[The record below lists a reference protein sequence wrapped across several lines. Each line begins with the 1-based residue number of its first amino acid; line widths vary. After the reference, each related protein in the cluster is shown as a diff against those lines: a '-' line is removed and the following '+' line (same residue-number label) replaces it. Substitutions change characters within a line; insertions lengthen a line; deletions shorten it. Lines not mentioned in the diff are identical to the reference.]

1 VQLFGG
7 TYLKIFATFFRI
19 GIFTFGGGF
28 SMIPLIKR
36 EIVDNSHW
44 MNMEEFMEAIAV
56 GQSAP
61 GAVAVNTATFVG
73 YKVAKYRG
81 AFAAILGVSLPSFLT
96 ILAIATFLLR
106 FFNTPLLVAFFKGAA
121 GAVVALLAQVS
132 FVIGK
137 RTLKGKLSF
146 ILTGVALV
154 LLLWLRLHP
163 LLVILICGI
172 LGFWLGGRT
181 KNSSGTPL
189 NLKDKGI

>member
-1 VQLFGG
+1 MQLFGG

-44 MNMEEFMEAIAV
+44 MNMEEFMEAIAI

-172 LGFWLGGRT
+172 LGLWLGGRT
-181 KNSSGTPL
+181 KNSSGIPL